1 MDNKTNQEL
10 FKQAL
15 VEGVSRRIDREI
27 AACDE
32 KVVFSRRHIKN
43 MERIVKGKTP
53 KKPINKKMVAILVAA
68 AVLLLAGCAI
78 IYRDEIREFVT
89 DIREYFV
96 KIDFE
101 DGENESRAIDE
112 IYELTYLPEGY
123 SLEKQEINRMVVQY
137 LFANAENDIIRFI
150 QQSIDASNFYVDIEN
165 SDNVI
170 IEIGDYTIYSRQTN
184 GTHYYIWND
193 GKYALTLNS
202 KEELSHETLEAIIN
216 GIKNK

>member
-1 MDNKTNQEL
+1 MDTKTNQEL

-32 KVVFSRRHIKN
+32 EVVFSRRHIKN

-78 IYRDEIREFVT
+78 IYRDQIRDFITNIKELFVEIKFDE
-89 DIREYFV
+89 
-96 KIDFE
+96 
-101 DGENESRAIDE
+101 GENNRQTIDE

-123 SLEKQEINRMVVQY
+123 SLEKEEVNRVFVQY
-137 LFANAENDIIRFI
+137 LFINEDKDYIKFI
-150 QQSIDASNFYVDIEN
+150 QQSIDASGFAVDIEH

-170 IEIGDYTIYSRQTN
+170 IEIGEYTVYSRQTN
-184 GTHYYIWND
+184 GTYYYLWND
-193 GKYALTLNS
+193 GKYALKLNS

-216 GIKNK
+216 GIKIK

>member
-15 VEGVSRRIDREI
+15 VEGVSRRIDREL

-32 KVVFSRRHIKN
+32 EVVFSRRHIKN
-43 MERIVKGKTP
+43 MERIVKGKKP
-53 KKPINKKMVAILVAA
+53 KKPINKKMIAILVAA

-78 IYRDEIREFVT
+78 IYRNEIREFVT
-89 DIREYFV
+89 DVKEFFV

-123 SLEKQEINRMVVQY
+123 KLETQVINRMVVQY
-137 LFANAENDIIRFI
+137 KFTNEFGESVKFI
-150 QQSIDASNFYVDIEN
+150 QRSLDASNFYVDIEH

-170 IEIGDYTIYSRQTN
+170 IEIGEYTYYSRKTN
-184 GTHYYIWND
+184 NMYYYLWND
-193 GKYALTLNS
+193 GNYALILNS
-202 KEELSHETLEAIIN
+202 TEELSIDTLELIMN
-216 GIKNK
+216 GIKTK

>member
-32 KVVFSRRHIKN
+32 EVNYSRRHIKN

-78 IYRDEIREFVT
+78 IYRDQIREFVT
-89 DIREYFV
+89 DIREFFV
-96 KIDFE
+96 KIKFE
-101 DGENESRAIDE
+101 DGENFSQNIED
-112 IYELTYLPEGY
+112 IYELTYVPEGY
-123 SLEKQEINRMVVQY
+123 ALKDQFVNRMVVEY
-137 LFANAENDIIRFI
+137 IFENEEYQSMRFI
-150 QQSIDASNFYVDIEN
+150 QQSIDASNFYVDIEH

-170 IEIGDYTIYSRQTN
+170 FEIGEYTVYFRQTN
-184 GTHYYIWND
+184 GTYYYLWND

-202 KEELSHETLEAIIN
+202 KEELSHKTLEAIIN
-216 GIKNK
+216 GIKIK

>member
-15 VEGVSRRIDREI
+15 VEGVSRRIDREL

-32 KVVFSRRHIKN
+32 EVVFSRRHIKN

-53 KKPINKKMVAILVAA
+53 KKTINKKMVAILVAA

-89 DIREYFV
+89 DIREFFV

-112 IYELTYLPEGY
+112 IYELTYVPEGY
-123 SLEKQEINRMVVQY
+123 TLTQQDITRMRVQY
-137 LFANAENDIIRFI
+137 VYKTTENYKIKFI
-150 QQSIDASNFYVDIEN
+150 QQSLDASNFYVDIEH
-165 SDNVI
+165 
-170 IEIGDYTIYSRQTN
+170 GDYDIINLDEYEIYYQQTD
-184 GTHYYIWND
+184 GIYCYLWND
-193 GKYALTLNS
+193 GKYALKLNS
-202 KEELSHETLEAIIN
+202 KEELSYETLEAIIT
-216 GIKNK
+216 GIKIK

>member
-32 KVVFSRRHIKN
+32 EVNYSRRHIKN
-43 MERIVKGKTP
+43 MERIVRGKTP

-78 IYRDEIREFVT
+78 IYRDQIRDFITNIKEFFVEIKFDE
-89 DIREYFV
+89 
-96 KIDFE
+96 
-101 DGENESRAIDE
+101 GENNSQTIDE
-112 IYELTYLPEGY
+112 IYELTYVPEEY
-123 SLEKQEINRMVVQY
+123 SLENQHIGKMLVQY
-137 LFANAENDIIRFI
+137 LFTNADDDYIKFI
-150 QQSIDASNFYVDIEN
+150 QQSIDASGFAVDVEN
-165 SDNVI
+165 SDNIV
-170 IEIGDYTIYSRQTN
+170 IEIGEYTVYSRQTN
-184 GTHYYIWND
+184 GTYYYIWND
-193 GKYALTLNS
+193 GKYALKLNS

-216 GIKNK
+216 GIKIK

>member
-15 VEGVSRRIDREI
+15 VEGVNRRIDREI

-32 KVVFSRRHIKN
+32 EVVFSRRHIKN

-53 KKPINKKMVAILVAA
+53 KKTINKKMVAILVAA

-89 DIREYFV
+89 DIREFFV

-101 DGENESRAIDE
+101 DGENESRSIDE
-112 IYELTYLPEGY
+112 IYELTYVPEGY
-123 SLEKQEINRMVVQY
+123 TLTQQDITRMRVQY
-137 LFANAENDIIRFI
+137 LFTNADDYIKFI
-150 QQSIDASNFYVDIEN
+150 QQSIDASNFYVDIEH
-165 SDNVI
+165 
-170 IEIGDYTIYSRQTN
+170 GDYDIINLDEYEIYYQQTD
-184 GTHYYIWND
+184 GIYCYLWND
-193 GKYALTLNS
+193 GKYALKLNS
-202 KEELSHETLEAIIN
+202 KEELSYETLEAIIT
-216 GIKNK
+216 GIKIK

>member
-1 MDNKTNQEL
+1 MDTKTNQEL

-32 KVVFSRRHIKN
+32 EVNYSRRHIKN
-43 MERIVKGKTP
+43 MERIVKGKKP
-53 KKPINKKMVAILVAA
+53 KKSINKKMVAILVAA

-89 DIREYFV
+89 DIREFFV

-101 DGENESRAIDE
+101 DGENESRVIND
-112 IYELTYLPEGY
+112 IYELTYVPEDY
-123 SLEKQEINRMVVQY
+123 ELETQVINRMVVQY
-137 LFANAENDIIRFI
+137 KFTNEFGESVKFI
-150 QQSIDASNFYVDIEN
+150 QRSLDASNFYVDIEH

-170 IEIGDYTIYSRQTN
+170 IEIGDYTIYSRKTN
-184 GTHYYIWND
+184 GTYYYLWND
-193 GKYALTLNS
+193 GKYALHVYS
-202 KEELSHETLEAIIN
+202 SMELSDSELMLIIN
-216 GIKNK
+216 GVVKK

>member
-1 MDNKTNQEL
+1 MDTKTNQEL

-32 KVVFSRRHIKN
+32 EVNYSRRHIKN
-43 MERIVKGKTP
+43 MECIVKGKTP
-53 KKPINKKMVAILVAA
+53 KKPINKKMIAILVAA

-89 DIREYFV
+89 DIREFFV

-123 SLEKQEINRMVVQY
+123 SLENQHIGQMVVQY

-150 QQSIDASNFYVDIEN
+150 QQSIDASNFYVDIEH

-170 IEIGDYTIYSRQTN
+170 FEIGDYTVYSRQTN
-184 GTHYYIWND
+184 GTYYYLWND
-193 GKYALTLNS
+193 GKYALKLNS

-216 GIKNK
+216 GIKIK

>member
-15 VEGVSRRIDREI
+15 VEGVNRRIDREI

-32 KVVFSRRHIKN
+32 EVNYSRRHIKN

-89 DIREYFV
+89 DIREFFV

-112 IYELTYLPEGY
+112 IYELTYVPEGY
-123 SLEKQEINRMVVQY
+123 TLTQQDITRMRVQY
-137 LFANAENDIIRFI
+137 VYKTTENYKIKFI
-150 QQSIDASNFYVDIEN
+150 QQSLDASNFYVDIEH

-170 IEIGDYTIYSRQTN
+170 IEIGDYTIYSRKTN
-184 GTHYYIWND
+184 GTYYYLWND
-193 GKYALTLNS
+193 GKYALHVYS
-202 KEELSHETLEAIIN
+202 SMELSDSELMLIIN
-216 GIKNK
+216 GVVTK

>member
-32 KVVFSRRHIKN
+32 EVVFSRRHIKN

-78 IYRDEIREFVT
+78 IYRDQIRDFITNVKEFFVEIKFDE
-89 DIREYFV
+89 
-96 KIDFE
+96 
-101 DGENESRAIDE
+101 GENESRTIDE
-112 IYELTYLPEGY
+112 IYELTYVPDGYELENQIIGRQLIQYVFVDSEGH
-123 SLEKQEINRMVVQY
+123 KIK
-137 LFANAENDIIRFI
+137 FI
-150 QQSIDASNFYVDIEN
+150 QQSLDASNFYVDVEN

-170 IEIGDYTIYSRQTN
+170 TEIGNYSVYSRQTN
-184 GTHYYIWND
+184 GTYYYLWND
-193 GKYALTLNS
+193 GKYALQVYATI
-202 KEELSHETLEAIIN
+202 ELSDNELTSIIN
-216 GIKNK
+216 GLTIK

>member
-15 VEGVSRRIDREI
+15 VEGVSRRIDREL

-32 KVVFSRRHIKN
+32 EVVFSRRHIKN
-43 MERIVKGKTP
+43 MERIVRGKTP

-89 DIREYFV
+89 DIREFFV

-101 DGENESRAIDE
+101 DGENESRVIND
-112 IYELTYLPEGY
+112 IYELTYVLEGY
-123 SLEKQEINRMVVQY
+123 ELETQVINSMVVQY
-137 LFANAENDIIRFI
+137 KFTNEFGESVKFI

-170 IEIGDYTIYSRQTN
+170 IEIGDYTVYSRQTN
-184 GTHYYIWND
+184 GTYYYLWND
-193 GKYALTLNS
+193 GKYALKLNS

-216 GIKNK
+216 GIRIK

>member
-1 MDNKTNQEL
+1 MDTKTNQEL

-15 VEGVSRRIDREI
+15 VEGVSRRIDCEI

-32 KVVFSRRHIKN
+32 EVNYSRRHIKN
-43 MERIVKGKTP
+43 MERIVKGKNP

-89 DIREYFV
+89 DIREFFV

-101 DGENESRAIDE
+101 DGENESRDIDE
-112 IYELTYLPEGY
+112 IYELTYVPEGY

-150 QQSIDASNFYVDIEN
+150 QQSIDASNFYVDIEH

-170 IEIGDYTIYSRQTN
+170 FEIREYTVYSRKTN
-184 GTHYYIWND
+184 GTYYYLWND
-193 GKYALTLNS
+193 GKYALKLNS

-216 GIKNK
+216 GIKIK